1 MGESICLAWKI
12 ETPSGGFHNK
22 WYISPQTENGYSV
35 TGRSSILLNKIFLVT
50 ESSLLGTLRTVY
62 ARRRHL
68 YSDGL
73 RTTEY
78 TAVCFV

>member
-1 MGESICLAWKI
+1 MGKKRCLFNI
-12 ETPSGGFHNK
+12 HSNNTT
-22 WYISPQTENGYSV
+22 ITTT

-50 ESSLLGTLRTVY
+50 ESSLLGTLRAVY
-62 ARRRHL
+62 PRRRHL

-78 TAVCFV
+78 TAFCFF